1 MELLSLTDDFD
12 VSKLTSEMYYDKIDA
27 VKENL
32 EIVRDQLINED
43 NIYKTYLQ

>member
-1 MELLSLTDDFD
+1 
-12 VSKLTSEMYYDKIDA
+12 